1 MITPRPADEVPELLV
16 IPYDPDLSA
25 RRYAAL
31 MGRAVLDEMI
41 APLDAVD
48 GIARFA
54 ACGRDEAAVRLDAE
68 VSALYEADVEAARR
82 LSPLRVP
89 VVLTAW
95 TGRIRRTRE
104 QHRRPWSR
112 WIASF
117 AR

>member
-1 MITPRPADEVPELLV
+1 MITPRPADEVPELVV
-16 IPYDPDLSA
+16 IPYDPDLSV

-54 ACGRDEAAVRLDAE
+54 ACGRDEAAARLDVE
-68 VSALYEADVEAARR
+68 VSALYEADDEAARR
-82 LSPLRVP
+82 PSPLRQT
-89 VVLTAW
+89 VVLSAGV
-95 TGRIRRTRE
+95 GRFRHARHE
-104 QHRRPWSR
+104 HRRPWSR
-112 WIASF
+112 WMAAL

>member
-1 MITPRPADEVPELLV
+1 MITPRPADEVPELVV
-16 IPYDPDLSA
+16 IPYDPDLSV

-54 ACGRDEAAVRLDAE
+54 ACGRDEAAARLDAE

-82 LSPLRVP
+82 PSPLRQT
-89 VVLTAW
+89 VVLSAGV
-95 TGRIRRTRE
+95 GRFRHARHE
-104 QHRRPWSR
+104 HRRPWSR
-112 WIASF
+112 WMAAL